1 MADANNIDMQSAN
14 EDVLLRSDGAAPA
27 VETNVQH
34 SQQSETNAT
43 SQPSFAQ
50 HPQQSRTNETA
61 EESRSNR
68 QLRLSRRERDHRT
81 TTHREQLSRRLYHS
95 TRHRHSSSASYT
107 HHHHRYY
114 RTIHLL
120 LVTIRMNGHVD
131 QNQGV
136 SIAVR
141 MTSTEDIT

>member
-34 SQQSETNAT
+34 SQQSETNAI

-50 HPQQSRTNETA
+50 HPQQSRTNQTA

-114 RTIHLL
+114 RNHP
-120 LVTIRMNGHVD
+120 
-131 QNQGV
+131 
-136 SIAVR
+136 S
-141 MTSTEDIT
+141 TSRDHSYERTRRPESRSKYSSAHDLN